1 MNDIDFKTYIEESP
15 KLIRNLKLNKSPI
28 LLDINKKSF
37 SEMYDHISNK
47 EIYKRHEFIK
57 NNVYFKERVKKH
69 FLDKSEHKSEI
80 QDDIYAEE
88 TIYKKFISNVD
99 NAIIQKFNRST
110 WEDKILLIKEFKDE
124 RLRYFAELI
133 FFQEKPELL
142 NKDRYN
148 LIKNHQS
155 SRLLS
160 ENSEKW
166 LTIFE
171 AYKKID
177 DLRDKYDNNNNKEAL
192 NILEN
197 INSYMEKI
205 EKKLQ

>member
-1 MNDIDFKTYIEESP
+1 M
-15 KLIRNLKLNKSPI
+15 
-28 LLDINKKSF
+28 
-37 SEMYDHISNK
+37 
-47 EIYKRHEFIK
+47 
-57 NNVYFKERVKKH
+57 
-69 FLDKSEHKSEI
+69 
-80 QDDIYAEE
+80 
-88 TIYKKFISNVD
+88 
-99 NAIIQKFNRST
+99 
-110 WEDKILLIKEFKDE
+110 
-124 RLRYFAELI
+124 I

-197 INSYMEKI
+197 INSYLESI